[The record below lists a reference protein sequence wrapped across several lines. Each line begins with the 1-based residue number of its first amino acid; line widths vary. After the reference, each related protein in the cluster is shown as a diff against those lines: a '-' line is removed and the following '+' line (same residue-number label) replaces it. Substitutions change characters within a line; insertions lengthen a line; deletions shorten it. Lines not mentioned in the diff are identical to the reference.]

1 MEIAVD
7 KMGDVAVAELPVEE
21 LDASN
26 AGEFKRDI
34 APVLEANTK
43 LVFDLSRLRFM
54 DSSGL
59 GAFISCLRK
68 LNAKGGDVK
77 LCGMSKQVRAVFEL
91 VRMHR
96 IFDIF
101 GTREEAVQ
109 AFQGEKNAGVE

>member
-7 KMGDVAVAELPVEE
+7 KMGDVAIAELPVEE

-26 AGEFKRDI
+26 AGELKRDI
-34 APVLEANTK
+34 APLLEVHTK
-43 LVFDLSRLRFM
+43 LVIDLRRLRFV

-68 LNAKGGDVK
+68 LNAKGGDLK

-101 GTREEAVQ
+101 GTREDALR
-109 AFQGEKNAGVE
+109 AFQG